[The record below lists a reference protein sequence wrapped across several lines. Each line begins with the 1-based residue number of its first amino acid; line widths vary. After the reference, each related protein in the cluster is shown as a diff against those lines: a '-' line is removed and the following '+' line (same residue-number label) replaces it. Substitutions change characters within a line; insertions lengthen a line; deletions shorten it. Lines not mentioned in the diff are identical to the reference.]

1 MRNHQEQQPQ
11 QASLSQNLNVLIGLV
26 QIISKA
32 GDVFMRRPGT
42 WGSRHANFQ
51 MALSFIVLF
60 CFGPMTFPRES
71 PTPMLYLFV
80 AAIALLLVHR
90 IAGWLRSHRVHSMYT
105 GRSWFTGKEAT
116 AKMLLEPMGVA
127 LLGALVGD

>member
-1 MRNHQEQQPQ
+1 MRNHQEQQSQ
-11 QASLSQNLNVLIGLV
+11 QASLSQSLDVLIGLV

-51 MALSFIVLF
+51 MALSLIVLF
-60 CFGPMTFPRES
+60 CFGPMAFPREN
-71 PTPMLYLFV
+71 PNPMLLLFV

-90 IAGWLRSHRVHSMYT
+90 IAGWLRSHRGHSLYA
-105 GRSWFTGKEAT
+105 GRGW
-116 AKMLLEPMGVA
+116 
-127 LLGALVGD
+127 